1 MKLAQW
7 RTAVLAL
14 AASGIAVTP
23 AVAQQGTMLPPD
35 QQMILLQQQ
44 LAASQATAL
53 RLEQRLD
60 ALERQLQQL
69 VNQGEVSIHRVSQL
83 ESAVANLRNDM
94 NARSIAAP
102 LPSAPEKLAGAAVPA
117 EQTIEA
123 PKPAMASASLPPI
136 PPKSSVREAAQS
148 DPAEDAYSE
157 GFHLWDGGKYDQ
169 AITSLR
175 SFTSAFPKHRR
186 VSFANNLIGR
196 ALIEKGQP
204 RAAAEALLANYRAN
218 PKGERAADSLYYLGQ
233 ALMKLNQAGQ
243 ACKAYAELE
252 DVYGASLRADL
263 KSLVTKGKA
272 DAGCS

>member
-1 MKLAQW
+1 
-7 RTAVLAL
+7 
-14 AASGIAVTP
+14 
-23 AVAQQGTMLPPD
+23 MLPPD
-35 QQMILLQQQ
+35 QQIIVLQQQ

-60 ALERQLQQL
+60 ALERQLQQM
-69 VNQGEVSIHRVSQL
+69 VNQGEMSVHRVSQL

-102 LPSAPEKLAGAAVPA
+102 VQPAPEKLAGASVPA
-117 EQTIEA
+117 EQTIEV
-123 PKPAMASASLPPI
+123 PKAQAASASLPPI
-136 PPKSSVREAAQS
+136 PPKSSVREAAKS

-175 SFTSAFPKHRR
+175 SFAAAFPKHRR

-204 RAAAEALLANYRAN
+204 RAAAEALLANYRGN

-233 ALMKLNQAGQ
+233 ALMKLNQPSQ